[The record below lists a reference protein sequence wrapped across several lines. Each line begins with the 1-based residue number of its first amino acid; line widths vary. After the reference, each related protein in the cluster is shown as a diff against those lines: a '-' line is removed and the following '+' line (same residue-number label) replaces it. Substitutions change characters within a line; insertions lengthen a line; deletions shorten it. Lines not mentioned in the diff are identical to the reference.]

1 MSSEATF
8 SLAAADLFNVN
19 GLVAVVTGGATGIGL
34 MMVKALEQNGAK
46 VYVVGID
53 KDAVDRVAK
62 DESKHGNIISLHGD
76 VTSKQDLERIVAQ
89 ITKETGY
96 INLLVANAGIPG
108 PTPISITPTSTLEEI
123 QKDLWDSDEQQ
134 FDRIFQVHLRG
145 VYLSF
150 AAFLPL
156 LSAGNEKKNVS
167 QSSQMII
174 TGSIGAFGRVP
185 LAHFA
190 YSASKAGVT
199 HMAKQFATAFTKY
212 NIRFNVI
219 APGLYPSEMTK
230 GIVKATEQLDPEA
243 YARQVSPLSRHG
255 NAQDMAGCILWLSSK
270 AGSWLSGVV
279 VVTDGG
285 KLAITPSTY

>member
-1 MSSEATF
+1 M
-8 SLAAADLFNVN
+8 
-19 GLVAVVTGGATGIGL
+19 
-34 MMVKALEQNGAK
+34 Q
-46 VYVVGID
+46 
-53 KDAVDRVAK
+53 
-62 DESKHGNIISLHGD
+62 GD
-76 VTSKQDLERIVAQ
+76 VTSKEDLERIVAH

-108 PTPISITPTSTLEEI
+108 PTPITITPTSTLEDI
-123 QKDLWDSDEQQ
+123 QKDLWNSDEQQ

-156 LSAGNEKKNVS
+156 LSAGNEKGNVT

-199 HMAKQFATAFTKY
+199 HMAKQFATAFTRY
-212 NIRFNVI
+212 NIRFNAI
-219 APGLYPSEMTK
+219 APGCEYHLDYSKLRMIADKLVVYPSEMTK
-230 GIVKATEQLDPEA
+230 EIVEATKKLDPQA
-243 YARQVSPLSRHG
+243 YALKVSPLGRHG
-255 NAQDMAGCILWLSSK
+255 NAQDVAGVILWLASK
-270 AGSWLSGVV
+270 AGSWLSGNV

-285 KLAITPSTY
+285 KLSITPSTY